1 MLRDKTDQ
9 AANFP
14 SLAIQFPCD
23 VNAVGIEEEVTGS
36 GSGIRRSGFRWR
48 VLIRGW
54 IHRRRCR
61 AKTETGTIRADAF
74 RGNAEADRMICF
86 VELYLFDPADREHA
100 GAVLST
106 VRPTG
111 VLFLFCAQLR
121 QVSHI
126 HQVRTLH
133 GRSQLETK
141 NPRLVVIDGPGVED
155 RSLTIK

>member
-1 MLRDKTDQ
+1 MLRDETDQ

-36 GSGIRRSGFRWR
+36 GSGIRRSGFRCR
-48 VLIRGW
+48 VLVRGW

-100 GAVLST
+100 G
-106 VRPTG
+106 G
-111 VLFLFCAQLR
+111 FGKFLGENWDF
-121 QVSHI
+121 I
-126 HQVRTLH
+126 
-133 GRSQLETK
+133 LELNRVT
-141 NPRLVVIDGPGVED
+141 
-155 RSLTIK
+155 